1 MKITCSKTDLVET
14 LSVVQ
19 RAVSAKSNLAALEGV
34 LLKAENQKLTILG
47 YNMEYG
53 IITSIEAQVEKEGD
67 IVLSAK
73 LFTEI
78 VRKLP
83 FDEVSINVSDTL
95 NTTIQSG
102 NSDFLLT
109 GISGSEFPHLPDIKD
124 PEVVELPLETIK
136 SMIRQTIFA
145 VSDDDSK
152 PTHMGT
158 LFDIKDGEITLV
170 SVDGYR
176 LALRK
181 EKIKQDTEMNFIVP
195 GKALNDVLRLL
206 PDGEDKKLKIS
217 YSLHH
222 IKFEID
228 NYQIISRL
236 LEGEFLDYKASI
248 PETFKTTVSIDTK
261 TFIDSIE
268 RVSLMIMD
276 RLKSSVHCMISEN
289 QIRLLCQTTIGKA
302 ADEISDVKTE
312 GEDVE
317 IGFNSKYMVD
327 ALKNAETDEV
337 VIKLDTPISPIKIM
351 PKTGD
356 NFLFLVLPV
365 KLRYS

>member
-1 MKITCSKTDLVET
+1 MKIKCSKENLVET

-19 RAVSAKSNLAALEGV
+19 RAVSTKSNLAALEGV
-34 LLKAENQKLTILG
+34 LLKAENNALTLCG

-53 IITSIEAQVEKEGD
+53 ITTSIEANIEKEGNV
-67 IVLSAK
+67 VLSAK

-83 FDEVSINVSDTL
+83 SDEISINVSDTL
-95 NTTIQSG
+95 NTSIQSG
-102 NSDFLLT
+102 NCDFSLT
-109 GISGSEFPHLPDIKD
+109 GINASEFPNIPDIKD
-124 PEVVELPLETIK
+124 PETVELPLETIK

-152 PTHMGT
+152 PIYMGT

-181 EKIKQDTEMNFIVP
+181 EKIKQDVEMNFVVP
-195 GKALNDVLRLL
+195 GKALSEVLRLL
-206 PDGEDKKLKIS
+206 PDGEEKNLKIF

-228 NYQIISRL
+228 GYQIISRL

-248 PETFKTTVSIDTK
+248 PDTFKTTVNINTRVF
-261 TFIDSIE
+261 TDSIE

-276 RLKSSVHCMISEN
+276 RLKSSVHCIISEN
-289 QIRLLCQTTIGKA
+289 RIRLLCQTTIGKA
-302 ADEISDVKTE
+302 ADEIDDVKTE
-312 GEDVE
+312 GEDIE
-317 IGFNSKYMVD
+317 IGFNSKYMID
-327 ALKNAETDEV
+327 ALKNTETDEV
-337 VIKLDTPISPIKIM
+337 IIKMDTPISPIKIV

-365 KLRYS
+365 KLRY

>member
-1 MKITCSKTDLVET
+1 MKITCNKEKLVET

-19 RAVSAKSNLAALEGV
+19 RAVSGKSNLAALEGV
-34 LLKAENQKLTILG
+34 LLKAEREQLTLCG

-53 IITSIEAQVEKEGD
+53 IITSIEAKTEKEGSV
-67 IVLSAK
+67 VLSAK
-73 LFTEI
+73 LLTEI

-83 FDEVSINVSDTL
+83 CDEVLINVSDTL

-102 NSDFLLT
+102 NCDFSLT
-109 GISGSEFPHLPDIKD
+109 GINGSEFPKLPDIKD
-124 PEVVELPLETIK
+124 PETIELPLETIK

-145 VSDDDSK
+145 VSDDDSR
-152 PTHMGT
+152 PIHMGT
-158 LFDIKDGEITLV
+158 LFDIKDNEITLV

-176 LALRK
+176 LALRR
-181 EKIKQDTEMNFIVP
+181 EKINEKAEMNFVVP
-195 GKALNDVLRLL
+195 GKALGEVLRLL
-206 PDGEDKKLKIS
+206 PDGEEKKLKIL

-228 NYQIISRL
+228 KYQIISRL

-248 PETFKTTVSIDTK
+248 PEKFNTTVNINTR

-302 ADEISDVKTE
+302 VDEISDIQVQ
-312 GEDVE
+312 GNDIE
-317 IGFNSKYMVD
+317 IGFNSKYMID

-337 VIKLDTPISPIKIM
+337 TIKLDTPISPIRIT
-351 PKTGD
+351 PKAGD

-365 KLRYS
+365 KLRY

>member
-1 MKITCSKTDLVET
+1 MKITCSKTNLVET

-19 RAVSAKSNLAALEGV
+19 RAVSNKSNLAALEGV
-34 LLKAENQKLTILG
+34 LLKAENNQLTLCG

-53 IITSIEAQVEKEGD
+53 IITSIDAQIQKEGS

-83 FDEVSINVSDTL
+83 SDDVLISVSDTL

-102 NSDFLLT
+102 SCDFSLT
-109 GISGSEFPHLPDIKD
+109 GINGSEFPQMPNIKD
-124 PEVVELPLETIK
+124 PETIELPLETIK

-145 VSDDDSK
+145 VSEDDSR
-152 PTHMGT
+152 PIHMGT
-158 LFDIKDGEITLV
+158 LFDIKDKEITLV

-181 EKIKQDTEMNFIVP
+181 EKINEDAEMNFVVP
-195 GKALNDVLRLL
+195 GKALGEVLRLL
-206 PDGEDKKLKIS
+206 PDDKEKKLKIF

-248 PETFKTTVSIDTK
+248 PENFNTTVNINTR

-276 RLKSSVHCMISEN
+276 RLKSSIHCMISES

-302 ADEISDVKTE
+302 VDEINDIKIQ
-312 GEDVE
+312 GNDIE

-327 ALKNAETDEV
+327 ALKNTETDEV
-337 VIKLDTPISPIKIM
+337 TIKLDTPISPIKIM
-351 PKTGD
+351 PKSGD

-365 KLRYS
+365 KLRY

>member
-1 MKITCSKTDLVET
+1 MKITCSKANLVET

-34 LLKAENQKLTILG
+34 LLKAENEKLTLLG

-53 IITSIEAQVEKEGD
+53 IITSIDAQVKKEGS

-78 VRKLP
+78 IRKLP
-83 FDEVSINVSDTL
+83 FNEVFIDVSDTL

-102 NSDFLLT
+102 NSNFSLI

-124 PEVVELPLETIK
+124 PETAELPLETIK
-136 SMIRQTIFA
+136 SMIRQTNFA

-152 PTHMGT
+152 PIHMGT

-181 EKIKQDTEMNFIVP
+181 EKIKKDTEMNFVVP
-195 GKALNDVLRLL
+195 GKALGEVLKLL
-206 PDGEDKKLKIS
+206 PDKEDKKLKIS

-248 PETFKTTVSIDTK
+248 PETFNTTLNIDTK

-276 RLKSSVHCMISEN
+276 RLKSSIHCMISKD
-289 QIRLLCQTTIGKA
+289 QVRLLCQTTVGKA
-302 ADEISDVKTE
+302 ADEISDVKIE
-312 GEDVE
+312 GNDIE
-317 IGFNSKYMVD
+317 IGFNSKYMID

-337 VIKLDTPISPIKIM
+337 MIKLDTPISPIKIT

-356 NFLFLVLPV
+356 GFLFLVLPV
-365 KLRYS
+365 KLRY

>member
-1 MKITCSKTDLVET
+1 MKITCNKEKLVET

-34 LLKAENQKLTILG
+34 LLKAENQQLTLCG

-53 IITSIEAQVEKEGD
+53 IITNIEAQVEKEGS

-73 LFTEI
+73 LLTEI

-83 FDEVSINVSDTL
+83 CDEILINVSDTL

-102 NSDFLLT
+102 NCDFSLT
-109 GISGSEFPHLPDIKD
+109 GINGSEFPKLPDIKD
-124 PEVVELPLETIK
+124 PETIELPLETIK

-145 VSDDDSK
+145 VSDDDSR
-152 PTHMGT
+152 PIHMGT
-158 LFDIKDGEITLV
+158 LFDIKDNEITLV

-181 EKIKQDTEMNFIVP
+181 EKINEKAEMNFVVP
-195 GKALNDVLRLL
+195 GKALGEVLRLL
-206 PDGEDKKLKIS
+206 PDGEEKKLKIL

-222 IKFEID
+222 IKFQID
-228 NYQIISRL
+228 KYQIISRL

-248 PETFKTTVSIDTK
+248 PENFNTTVNINTR

-289 QIRLLCQTTIGKA
+289 QIRLFCQTTIGKA
-302 ADEISDVKTE
+302 VDEINGVQVQGKDI
-312 GEDVE
+312 E
-317 IGFNSKYMVD
+317 IGFNSKYMID

-337 VIKLDTPISPIKIM
+337 TIKLDTPISPIKIM
-351 PKTGD
+351 PKSGD

-365 KLRYS
+365 KLRY